1 MAIPVNINGVII
13 PYPQTGDVGWGAN
26 ATKFAEEV
34 ASVLAK
40 IGQSQAPVNN
50 DIIVSPGNLSVTSGN
65 LSVTSGNLSVTS
77 GNISVGGNASVTG
90 NILLSSLI
98 LNSNGR
104 SILNQSGSILQVL
117 TNSTSGG
124 SNTTSTSFVDVANFT
139 VTITPSSTSSR
150 ILVIASSILANSL
163 VAATNIIYYQRLV
176 GNGVELQ
183 QNYISAES
191 AAGGLQAK
199 GNLSISCVH
208 SPLTTSPV
216 TYKIQHYVSTSSST
230 GSCSSGFIIAM
241 EISG

>member
-1 MAIPVNINGVII
+1 MTIPVNINGVII

-26 ATKFAEEV
+26 ATRFAEEV

-65 LSVTSGNLSVTS
+65 
-77 GNISVGGNASVTG
+77 ISVGG
-90 NILLSSLI
+90 LI

-104 SILNQSGSILQVL
+104 RILNQSGSILQVL

-163 VAATNIIYYQRLV
+163 VAATNIIYFQRLV

-199 GNLSISCVH
+199 GNLSISYVH

-216 TYKIQHYVSTSSST
+216 TYKIQHYVSASSST